1 MSNEQTKSANTEF
14 KEGGAIM
21 NQTIKTLRLAT
32 CEMEI
37 AALEQ
42 ENQEALKCVND
53 ARQTLDSLEKDFEEL
68 AKLGIVL

>member
-1 MSNEQTKSANTEF
+1 
-14 KEGGAIM
+14 M